1 MKIKKGKQLKKVI
14 INKGIV
20 TALDSDNNEI
30 GLTRSQRQKLTHYK
44 QPTYIQD
51 IEREWQ
57 NSHVIH
63 NDFTVI
69 KDGDVVYTYTK

>member
-14 INKGIV
+14 INNGIV

-30 GLTRSQRQKLTHYK
+30 GLTRSQRQILTNHKSKTYK
-44 QPTYIQD
+44 QD

-63 NDFTVI
+63 TDFTVI
-69 KDGDVVYTYTK
+69 KDGEVVYTYTK

>member
-69 KDGDVVYTYTK
+69 KDGEVVYTYTK

>member
-20 TALDSDNNEI
+20 TALDSDDNEI
-30 GLTRSQRQKLTHYK
+30 GLTRSQRQILTNHKSKTYK
-44 QPTYIQD
+44 QD

-69 KDGDVVYTYTK
+69 KDGEVIYTYTK

>member
-20 TALDSDNNEI
+20 TALDSGDNEI
-30 GLTRSQRQKLTHYK
+30 GLTRSQRQTLIRYK
-44 QPTYIQD
+44 QKTYKQD
-51 IEREWQ
+51 IQKEWQ

-69 KDGDVVYTYTK
+69 KDGEVVYTYTK